1 MRSAVVI
8 SLLAATLLDTAA
20 AVAPSSPSRQQRLQ
34 RPLDAASCRRE
45 RPALLRLRG
54 GVRTLQEGEW
64 EELHET
70 AGEKLV
76 VVGASLIP
84 ASQPHPRA
92 VLTACTRV
100 RRLYSDVV
108 RSVPAHRTHV

>member
-1 MRSAVVI
+1 MHVGMQLTLLLV
-8 SLLAATLLDTAA
+8 LAATTLDAAA

-34 RPLDAASCRRE
+34 RPWRRSVADAAACRRE

-54 GVRTLQEGEW
+54 GVRMLQEGEW

-76 VVGASLIP
+76 VVGASP
-84 ASQPHPRA
+84 PSASPPLFRM
-92 VLTACTRV
+92 RV
-100 RRLYSDVV
+100 D
-108 RSVPAHRTHV
+108 